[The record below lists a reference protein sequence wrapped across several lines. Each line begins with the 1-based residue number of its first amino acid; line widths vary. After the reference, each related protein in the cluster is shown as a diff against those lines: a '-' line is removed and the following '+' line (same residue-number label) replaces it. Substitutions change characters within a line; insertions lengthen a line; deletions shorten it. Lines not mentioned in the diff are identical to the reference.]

1 MMNWVLLFTVFCQM
15 SHNRTARARF
25 ISSVIEFVH
34 EHDFDGIDI
43 DWEYPKGC
51 DDILNYA
58 LLFKEL
64 RERFDEEFFSGRR
77 NRLLL
82 TAAVSANKETIQSAY
97 NISEISKYV
106 DFILL
111 MSYDFHGAWETET
124 DIHNA
129 LYGRQNETAEHQMLN
144 IDWAANYWANQG
156 MPREKIVIGIATYGR
171 GWTLRRSQGNGIGSL
186 GTASRATKFIGE
198 SGVAAYYEICEMLA
212 EGAERRWESEN
223 QVPYLVYDD
232 QWFTYDDPE
241 SVKRKMAWLKEQR
254 FGGAFVWT
262 LDFDDFNGRC
272 GSSSEGAYPLVGMVA
287 HELAAMDLS
296 KVKDTMDSQP

>member
-1 MMNWVLLFTVFCQM
+1 MTTCAKFAAFDAADLPSEWSGIGMYARVNRLKRTDPELRTLL
-15 SHNRTARARF
+15 TARARF

-64 RERFDEEFFSGRR
+64 RERFDEEFFS
-77 NRLLL
+77 
-82 TAAVSANKETIQSAY
+82 
-97 NISEISKYV
+97 

-198 SGVAAYYEICEMLA
+198 SGVAAYYEVAICEMLA

-223 QVPYLVYDD
+223 QVPYL
-232 QWFTYDDPE
+232 
-241 SVKRKMAWLKEQR
+241 MAWLKEQR

-296 KVKDTMDSQP
+296 K